1 MPRGDRANTPM
12 LEPERQK
19 LARAVAFAL
28 AAHAEQTRKGTPI
41 PYASHLLQV
50 VGLVLEHGGDAEQAI
65 AAVLHDVVEDCD
77 EIELDEI
84 RRHFGGDVAAI
95 VEVCTDLLPGDRAG
109 AKSEWSLRKRDY
121 LARLARA
128 DARARLV
135 AACDKLHN
143 LRTLVAD
150 LHAEGPATLERFTA
164 TPAQTRWYHE
174 AVREAVAGGLPGRL
188 LRELDALLAELR
200 RFVPE
205 SRIEG

>member
-1 MPRGDRANTPM
+1 M

-50 VGLVLEHGGDAEQAI
+50 VGLVLEHGGDSEQAI
-65 AAVLHDVVEDCD
+65 AAVLHDVVEDC
-77 EIELDEI
+77 EAIELDEV
-84 RRHFGGDVAAI
+84 RRHFGPEVAEI
-95 VEVCTDLLPGDRAG
+95 VEVCTDLLPGDRPD
-109 AKSEWSLRKRDY
+109 AKSEWTLRKRDY
-121 LARLARA
+121 LERLGRA

-150 LHAEGPATLERFTA
+150 LHAEGATTLERFTA

-174 AVREAVAGGLPGRL
+174 SVREAVATAVPQRL
-188 LRELDALLAELR
+188 LRELDELLAELR
-200 RFVPE
+200 EWVPE
-205 SRIEG
+205 ARPGC

>member
-1 MPRGDRANTPM
+1 M

-28 AAHAEQTRKGTPI
+28 AAHAEQTRKGNAI

-50 VGLVLEHGGDAEQAI
+50 VGLVLEHGGDAQQAV
-65 AAVLHDVVEDCD
+65 AAVLHDVVEDCE

-84 RRHFGGDVAAI
+84 RRHFGVEVASI
-95 VEVCTDLLPGDRAG
+95 VEVCTDLLPSDRSG
-109 AKSEWSLRKRDY
+109 AKSEWSLRKRDF

-150 LHAEGPATLERFTA
+150 LHAEGTATLARFTA

-174 AVREAVAGGLPGRL
+174 AVREAVAPAVPARL
-188 LRELDALLAELR
+188 LRELDELLAALR
-200 RFVPE
+200 DWVPE
-205 SRIEG
+205 AHPGD